1 MNPDKPEWASYEEL
15 GRILLEKWGDV
26 LGLELARVEGKQKLV
41 GKSGMQWT
49 VDAKAVRS
57 GDEAIL
63 VVECRRY
70 TTSRLKPEAIGA
82 LAYRISDVGASGG
95 IVVTPIGVQRGGQLI
110 AEAENIHVV
119 HLDAETTTSGYLL
132 QFLGN
137 VIVGPGPATITLIG
151 ACPSSRSPPP
161 RQMHESCCDRPGTAA
176 SVRVAIHTPSRYG
189 KGDPGSL
196 RNRL

>member
-1 MNPDKPEWASYEEL
+1 MNADKPAWESYEEL
-15 GRILLEKWGDV
+15 ARILLEKWSDV

-49 VDAKAVRS
+49 VDAKAVRN
-57 GDEAIL
+57 GDGAIL

-119 HLDAETTTSGYLL
+119 HLDANTTTPGYLM

-137 VIVGPGPATITLIG
+137 VIVGPGPAIVTLTG
-151 ACPSSRSPPP
+151 
-161 RQMHESCCDRPGTAA
+161 GTP
-176 SVRVAIHTPSRYG
+176 VVTVAPAETEQ
-189 KGDPGSL
+189 
-196 RNRL
+196 